1 MIAKVIKVDP
11 LKESRAEKAFKR
23 VYFILETGKWA
34 MTDIV
39 PEYRN
44 FKRWKAIIDL
54 AERSYE
60 VFVERIILMKPGKV
74 DADSPVEISFKRF
87 EVTKAQGKKII
98 QESLL

>member
-11 LKESRAEKAFKR
+11 LKESRAEKSFKR

-34 MTDIV
+34 MMDIV

-44 FKRWKAIIDL
+44 FKRWSSIIDL
-54 AERSYE
+54 VERGYE
-60 VFVERIILMKPGKV
+60 IFVEGIILMQPGKV
-74 DADSPVEISFKRF
+74 DADSPVEITFKKF
-87 EVTKAQGKKII
+87 EITKSHEKKII